1 MLHHEFLQPL
11 DLPRD
16 ILFAHVLHLRALTT
30 LTEAGALVA
39 PAMPA
44 FYTHP
49 TSVEEMVDF
58 VAGRVLDLCG
68 IDHALLQRWGSA

>member
-1 MLHHEFLQPL
+1 M
-11 DLPRD
+11 
-16 ILFAHVLHLRALTT
+16 VT
-30 LTEAGALVA
+30 

-49 TSVEEMVDF
+49 QSVEEMVDF

-68 IDHALLQRWGSA
+68 IDNALLPRWGSA